1 MAPQDVRVTLA
12 ALLLEPSV
20 EVVPRRKTR
29 QWHHEVA
36 PSPAD
41 QTLDAALVVAFTR
54 TAVAVLDQAMRQ
66 EPAEEA
72 GAVSWGIPPDA
83 RHQATVVVIEHRQRH
98 PAAEGKNVNRAGA
111 PTLCRRPWR

>member
-72 GAVSWGIPPDA
+72 GACLCCIRPRMREPATLCFLDQPPA
-83 RHQATVVVIEHRQRH
+83 H
-98 PAAEGKNVNRAGA
+98 PARE
-111 PTLCRRPWR
+111 

>member
-72 GAVSWGIPPDA
+72 GAVSCALPQDAPPPA
-83 RHQATVVVIEHRQRH
+83 SVAVIEHPQRH
-98 PAAEGKNVNRAGA
+98 PAPEGKKGKLAAHPN
-111 PTLCRRPWR
+111 PCPC